1 VADAS
6 QTLGIYRRLVGA
18 RLRSDLQYR
27 TSFVLFL
34 AAQSLVGGAEFASI
48 AVIFSQLDAL
58 AGWSVAEVAFLYAL
72 SGLAFGIGDLF
83 ISQVETAS
91 DHIKAGTFDRF
102 LIRPL
107 GTLLQLSAME
117 FAPRRL
123 GRSLQPIVVLAV
135 ALTQIGVEWT
145 PAHIALVPV
154 TLASGVA
161 IFGSIWVL
169 TSSLAFWTVETQE
182 IANSFTYGGNT
193 LTSYPID
200 VFGSVLRRIV
210 IFVVPLAFVSYLP
223 AADLLDK
230 PVPYGLPRGA
240 GWAGPFVA
248 AALVLLARAV
258 WRLAVRHYQS
268 TGS

>member
-1 VADAS
+1 MVETRESLA
-6 QTLGIYRRLVGA
+6 IYRRLVGA

-27 TSFVLFL
+27 TSFFLFL
-34 AAQSLVGGAEFASI
+34 AGQTLVGGGEFAAI
-48 AVIFSQLDAL
+48 AVIFSQLHAL
-58 AGWSVAEVAFLYAL
+58 AGWSIAEVAFLYAL

-91 DHIKAGTFDRF
+91 DHIKAGTFDKF

-107 GTLLQLSAME
+107 GTLLQLSATE

-123 GRSLQPIVVLAV
+123 GRSLQPVVVLAV
-135 ALTQIGVEWT
+135 VVPQLRVAWT
-145 PAHIALVPV
+145 PVHIALVPV
-154 TLASGVA
+154 TVATGVA
-161 IFGSIWVL
+161 IYGSIWVL
-169 TSSLAFWTVETQE
+169 SSSLAFWTVETQE

-210 IFVVPLAFVSYLP
+210 IFVVPLAFVAYLP

-230 PVPYGLPRGA
+230 PVPFGLPRA
-240 GWAGPFVA
+240 TAWAGPFVA
-248 AALVLLARAV
+248 AVLVLLARAV
-258 WRLAVRHYQS
+258 WRTAVRHYRS

>member
-1 VADAS
+1 MADATE
-6 QTLGIYRRLVGA
+6 TLAIYRRLVGA
-18 RLRSDLQYR
+18 RVRSDLQYR
-27 TSFVLFL
+27 TSFFLFL
-34 AAQSLVGGAEFASI
+34 AAQSLVGGAEFVSI
-48 AVIFSQLDAL
+48 AVIFNQLDAL

-83 ISQVETAS
+83 ISQVETAAE
-91 DHIKAGTFDRF
+91 HIKAGTFDKF

-107 GTLLQLSAME
+107 GTLLQLSATE

-123 GRSLQPIVVLAV
+123 GRSIQPVIVLAI
-135 ALTQIGVEWT
+135 AMPQLRVEWT
-145 PAHIALVPV
+145 LAHVALIPV
-154 TLASGVA
+154 TIATGVA

-182 IANSFTYGGNT
+182 LSNSFTYGGNT

-230 PVPYGLPRGA
+230 PLPFGLPRGIA
-240 GWAGPFVA
+240 WAGPLVA

-258 WRLAVRHYQS
+258 WRLAIRHYRS